1 MLTKI
6 ANQMLFMQNFAY
18 PPIEAQSKL
27 NRSLIEAQSKVNR
40 RSIEG
45 QSKNVL
51 IMSKICISYGDWSW
65 SREVVSCSGRNFF
78 NFTAIKTIK
87 SVFMIME
94 KELQKETLDKFF
106 RKEYEKLV
114 NFIRKNLDDRFFE
127 ASPEDIVQDVVLG
140 LMSKLEVNVRIEN
153 LTAYIYRSVKNK
165 IIDYQKKK
173 QRTVSIESFND
184 RKNENYLFNTIKDD
198 PSAEEDEYSGIEP
211 EMLKQAISQ
220 LRPDEQAV
228 IIATEFE
235 NVTYEELSEEWDVPV
250 GTLLSRK
257 HRALSKLH
265 RILLNNQMNNQK

>member
-1 MLTKI
+1 
-6 ANQMLFMQNFAY
+6 
-18 PPIEAQSKL
+18 
-27 NRSLIEAQSKVNR
+27 
-40 RSIEG
+40 
-45 QSKNVL
+45 
-51 IMSKICISYGDWSW
+51 
-65 SREVVSCSGRNFF
+65 
-78 NFTAIKTIK
+78 
-87 SVFMIME
+87 MIME